1 LGALVAGSAALRNL
15 GGELKMLGLNGR
27 VLEMMEL
34 TGLLMIFEVFEN
46 EQEATESFQ
55 KVSLNASHKTVFGEF
70 REASFS
76 L

>member
-1 LGALVAGSAALRNL
+1 
-15 GGELKMLGLNGR
+15 

-55 KVSLNASHKTVFGEF
+55 KVSLNASH
-70 REASFS
+70 
-76 L
+76 

>member
-1 LGALVAGSAALRNL
+1 LVAGSATLRNL

-55 KVSLNASHKTVFGEF
+55 KVSLNASH
-70 REASFS
+70 
-76 L
+76 